1 MDNADIGEPTGNVEC
16 PKTCSAFQNC
26 DPSVRRNAP
35 ERINDRYFSSLLVL
49 LCHKQFEVKQQYGHL
64 FNRLEMWAAIRQRSV
79 AIESGT
85 CRCIRW
91 GTAWDV
97 VRG

>member
-1 MDNADIGEPTGNVEC
+1 MLA
-16 PKTCSAFQNC
+16 
-26 DPSVRRNAP
+26 RNELAT
-35 ERINDRYFSSLLVL
+35 LVAAGGDFHGHRTHPCLIL
-49 LCHKQFEVKQQYGHL
+49 LCHKTFEVTEQYGHL
-64 FNRLEMWAAIRQRSV
+64 FNRLEMCAAIRQRSV

-91 GTAWDV
+91 GAAWDV

>member
-1 MDNADIGEPTGNVEC
+1 MQIPDRKIG
-16 PKTCSAFQNC
+16 
-26 DPSVRRNAP
+26 R
-35 ERINDRYFSSLLVL
+35 LVL
-49 LCHKQFEVKQQYGHL
+49 LCHKTFEVTQQYGHL

-91 GTAWDV
+91 GAAWDV